1 MDIKVR
7 CADFMNIILISYLA
21 ILTLVQQ
28 SIDYSEKGSV
38 DIVQLCISDELLE
51 RNSQWVNEWFQVKKA
66 TEPNKDQVPK
76 IYQIC
81 CSASW

>member
-28 SIDYSEKGSV
+28 SIDY
-38 DIVQLCISDELLE
+38 IVKRDLLILFNSISDELLE